1 MVYDSYAAGNG
12 SYAVVYGSYAAG
24 NGSYAVVYGSY
35 AAGNGS
41 YVVVYG
47 SYAAGNPFKN
57 DPLDTNTRLLYCNN
71 ICDIIR

>member
-1 MVYDSYAAGNG
+1 MVYDSYAAGN
-12 SYAVVYGSYAAG
+12 
-24 NGSYAVVYGSY
+24 GSY